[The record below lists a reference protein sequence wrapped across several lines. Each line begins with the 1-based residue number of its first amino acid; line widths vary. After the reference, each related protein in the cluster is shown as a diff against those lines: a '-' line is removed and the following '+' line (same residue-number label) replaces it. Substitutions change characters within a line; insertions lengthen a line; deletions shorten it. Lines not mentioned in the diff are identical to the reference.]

1 MNDYNNFNVTILR
14 QELRRRELY
23 TGGDKVV
30 LVLRLNAHDKKMIE
44 DNELKER
51 VTQIEQELKTV
62 KEELN
67 SIKQEKDL
75 LQKEVESV
83 KRKCDSIQRNK
94 ELPQQ
99 DFQDHNYRPMQRQDQ
114 STFLSSE
121 VQPSTSRVTSTSRDM
136 SHEFNRRSNYDRLE
150 ESRHHGRTGWQNQS
164 QYNERSYMRR
174 ERREKNERCHGPLLG
189 DP

>member
-1 MNDYNNFNVTILR
+1 MNSYCDYINFNATILR

-30 LVLRLNAHDKKMIE
+30 LALRLKEHDKKMIE

-114 STFLSSE
+114 NTFLSSE
-121 VQPSTSRVTSTSRDM
+121 VQSPSTSRVTSTTSRDM
-136 SHEFNRRSNYDRLE
+136 SYEFNRRN
-150 ESRHHGRTGWQNQS
+150 NC
-164 QYNERSYMRR
+164 
-174 ERREKNERCHGPLLG
+174 K
-189 DP
+189 